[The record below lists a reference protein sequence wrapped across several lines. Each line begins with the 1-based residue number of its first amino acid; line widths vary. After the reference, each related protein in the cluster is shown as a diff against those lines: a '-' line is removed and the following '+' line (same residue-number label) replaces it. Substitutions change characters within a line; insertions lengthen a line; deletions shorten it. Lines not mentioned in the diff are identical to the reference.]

1 MEAHLKQIEDELQ
14 KRKIPKCSLR
24 ANRLN
29 FPERHRRLVLGITRA
44 RYHGTIGLSNHSK
57 RYPVLYQLIHDFGK
71 KYIPIEFDAIHV
83 NHNVVCPKH
92 LDNKNIGVS
101 AIISCG
107 QYTGCK
113 LMIEGIEHD
122 PYYNIITFNGSVQ
135 EHWNTDDLV
144 GNRYSL
150 VFYKSSNSRIK

>member
-1 MEAHLKQIEDELQ
+1 MEAHLKQIENEIQ
-14 KRKIPKCSLR
+14 KRKVPKISST
-24 ANRLN
+24 ANRPH
-29 FPERHRRLVLGITRA
+29 FPLGHRRFLFGITRA
-44 RYHGTIGLSNHSK
+44 RFHGTSGLSNHSK

-71 KYIPIEFDAIHV
+71 KYIPIEFDSIHV

-92 LDNKNIGVS
+92 LDNQNIGVS
-101 AIISCG
+101 AIVSCG

-122 PYYNIITFNGSVQ
+122 PYYNIITFNGSTQ

-150 VFYKSSNSRIK
+150 IFYKSTRIN